1 MIGDGVNDV
10 LPIKRADL
18 GIAMG
23 EGSQAAK
30 TVSSL
35 VLENNDFA
43 MLPETIEEGRTIVR
57 NLRRAAK
64 LFLVKNV
71 YSVILILFYISGLWD
86 LPFPYL
92 PQQVSLLN
100 WMVIGIPAVL
110 IAMTRERSQSVNHT
124 PFLRDVGGFA
134 LRTGVIFAIAG
145 VVLLALSKHVWDHDE
160 KTQRTMLLTMLVFL
174 GITVLQRVL
183 TEGNTQPLATDRRL
197 RLLSLVVIPA
207 YLVAMYWPFSAGF
220 FRLTMFGAVQ
230 WLQVL
235 SVVLPTYGVTLL
247 SDRLP
252 QRLSTNTT

>member
-71 YSVILILFYISGLWD
+71 YSVLLILFSISGLLE

-92 PQQVSLLN
+92 PQQVTLLN
-100 WMVIGIPAVL
+100 WMVIGIPALL
-110 IAMTRERSQSVNHT
+110 IAMTRERSRSST
-124 PFLRDVGGFA
+124 TLRFFA
-134 LRTGVIFAIAG
+134 TLAG
-145 VVLLALSKHVWDHDE
+145 SRFEPASSSPSRGLFCSHC
-160 KTQRTMLLTMLVFL
+160 R
-174 GITVLQRVL
+174 
-183 TEGNTQPLATDRRL
+183 NTCGTTTRR
-197 RLLSLVVIPA
+197 RSE
-207 YLVAMYWPFSAGF
+207 
-220 FRLTMFGAVQ
+220 RCC
-230 WLQVL
+230 
-235 SVVLPTYGVTLL
+235 
-247 SDRLP
+247 
-252 QRLSTNTT
+252 